1 MKVFRLLGYFLCL
14 LLVSSQAVPVTDA
27 SSEALDAIE
36 EFLSEKPPL
45 VLHNEEASGTTEH
58 MEESESELSVEVSYE
73 DIYQT
78 LAFLAFIFA
87 FGKLATLIGMP
98 SLVGEIICGFLFGP
112 PLADFVPFPKAIV
125 LIGEIGLIL
134 LLLEAGIDVDIA
146 QLKETGARSVAI
158 ACTGSVLPLLVG
170 IGIAK
175 ASGSSLESSGMSWR
189 SAIAVGACFSPTSL
203 GVASNALSSE
213 RMLNTPVGQLIVAAC
228 VLDDIIGLI
237 ILSVI
242 EVLNKE
248 DVDVIQYFIPVIS
261 AFGFL
266 LVLGYFALTWIPKVI
281 EFRILPLFSESQRDL
296 AAFTMMLLL
305 LMGYLPLL
313 YYTKA
318 SYLTGAFLAGLSFSQ
333 IHSVHT
339 TFVHQTHRLMKW
351 LLRIFFAASIGFQ
364 VPIKTFWTGN
374 ILGWG
379 SLLYLCVLAKLP
391 LGLYSPHFNRDVPID
406 YPFNPWARDSLVTG
420 FAMTCRGEFSF
431 IIAAFSLGQGIIGED
446 TYSAVIWAILLSCI
460 TSPYILLFVIK
471 YFNKLSMESLQ
482 NTKTSGEV
490 PLHMVI
496 QCRCKI
502 SWGLQDKLS
511 KCIQTMGLSEIDH
524 RSWHPRGTD
533 AIVVT
538 EIYVQDTSTMIVLH
552 NQFSDDN
559 DFVITQENNIQARC
573 AAVNRAITSTIAQ
586 IGANVQVTQWLPN
599 VLAVDDKDMENISQH
614 IEAEAKSRLDRDEE
628 IGKLLEETPTTREP
642 DQKRKRVKMVSVPVD
657 TLRTDKVKSV
667 EEQAIQGIVEEPEV
681 LESIEESMD
690 QPTELATP
698 SGPRR
703 RRPRHR
709 TLSVPAFAAG
719 NMWDQ
724 PSETEIQNLAMKS
737 SFVPVVTYDLS
748 VPSYGAAN
756 RRRQVSDLSALFEHS
771 EMLPTV
777 EEQLEG
783 FVRHSL
789 DDENNKKK

>member
-1 MKVFRLLGYFLCL
+1 MKVFRLVRYLLCL
-14 LLVSSQAVPVTDA
+14 FLVSSQAEIPDA
-27 SSEALDAIE
+27 SSEALVSIE
-36 EFLSEKPPL
+36 EFLSNEPPL
-45 VLHNEEASGTTEH
+45 VLHNEEASGTTEATG
-58 MEESESELSVEVSYE
+58 ESESELSVEVSYE

-78 LAFLAFIFA
+78 LAFLAFVFA

-112 PLADFVPFPKAIV
+112 PLIDFVPFPKAIV

-175 ASGSSLESSGMSWR
+175 ASGTSLESSGMSWR

-248 DVDVIQYFIPVIS
+248 DVNVIQYFIPVIS

-296 AAFTMMLLL
+296 AAFTMMLFL

-333 IHSVHT
+333 IQSVHT

-364 VPIKTFWTGN
+364 VPIKTFWTKN

-379 SLLYLCVLAKLP
+379 SLLYICVLAKLP

-471 YFNKLSMESLQ
+471 YFNKLSIKSLQ

-511 KCIQTMGLSEIDH
+511 KCIQSMGLSEIDH

-533 AIVVT
+533 AVVVT
-538 EIYVQDTSTMIVLH
+538 EIYVQDTNTMIVLQ
-552 NQFSDDN
+552 NQFSDD
-559 DFVITQENNIQARC
+559 DFLITQENNIQARC
-573 AAVNRAITSTIAQ
+573 AAVNRAITSVIAQ

-599 VLAVDDKDMENISQH
+599 VLAVNEKDLGNISEY

-628 IGKLLEETPTTREP
+628 IGKLLEETPTTDETA
-642 DQKRKRVKMVSVPVD
+642 QKRRRVKMVSVPVD
-657 TLRTDKVKSV
+657 TLRADKFGRAKD
-667 EEQAIQGIVEEPEV
+667 QAIQEVVEEPEV
-681 LESIEESMD
+681 LEEIEESL
-690 QPTELATP
+690 TELFTP

-703 RRPRHR
+703 RPRPRHR
-709 TLSVPAFAAG
+709 TLSVPVFAAG

-724 PSETEIQNLAMKS
+724 PGETEIQNLAMKS

-756 RRRQVSDLSALFEHS
+756 RRRQVSDLSALFDHS
-771 EMLPTV
+771 AMLPTV

-783 FVRHSL
+783 FVRRSF
-789 DDENNKKK
+789 DDENNKEK

>member
-1 MKVFRLLGYFLCL
+1 
-14 LLVSSQAVPVTDA
+14 
-27 SSEALDAIE
+27 
-36 EFLSEKPPL
+36 
-45 VLHNEEASGTTEH
+45 
-58 MEESESELSVEVSYE
+58 
-73 DIYQT
+73 
-78 LAFLAFIFA
+78 
-87 FGKLATLIGMP
+87 
-98 SLVGEIICGFLFGP
+98 
-112 PLADFVPFPKAIV
+112 
-125 LIGEIGLIL
+125 
-134 LLLEAGIDVDIA
+134 
-146 QLKETGARSVAI
+146 
-158 ACTGSVLPLLVG
+158 
-170 IGIAK
+170 
-175 ASGSSLESSGMSWR
+175 
-189 SAIAVGACFSPTSL
+189 
-203 GVASNALSSE
+203 VASNALSSE

-248 DVDVIQYFIPVIS
+248 DVSVIQYFIPVIS

-266 LVLGYFALTWIPKVI
+266 LVLGYCALTWIPKVI

-296 AAFTMMLLL
+296 AAFTMMLFL

-391 LGLYSPHFNRDVPID
+391 LGLFSPHFNRDVPID

-431 IIAAFSLGQGIIGED
+431 IIAAFSLGQGIIVSSFMISCSIPFFQMKLIVLMSLQNQGED

-471 YFNKLSMESLQ
+471 YFNKLSMKSLQ

-511 KCIQTMGLSEIDH
+511 KCIQSLGLSEIDH

-538 EIYVQDTSTMIVLH
+538 EIYVQDTNTMIVLQ
-552 NQFSDDN
+552 NQFSDD
-559 DFVITQENNIQARC
+559 DFLVSQENNIQARC
-573 AAVNRAITSTIAQ
+573 AAVNRAITSAIAQ

-599 VLAVDDKDMENISQH
+599 VLAVEDHELGNLSEH

-628 IGKLLEETPTTREP
+628 IGKLLEETPATHEAA
-642 DQKRKRVKMVSVPVD
+642 QKRRRVKMVSVPAD
-657 TLRTDKVKSV
+657 TLRVDKFKPA
-667 EEQAIQGIVEEPEV
+667 EDKAFKDIEEEPEA
-681 LESIEESMD
+681 LEAIEESMD
-690 QPTELATP
+690 QPTALVAP
-698 SGPRR
+698 SGPR

-748 VPSYGAAN
+748 VPGYGAAN

-771 EMLPTV
+771 AMLPTV

-789 DDENNKKK
+789 DDNDKNR